1 VGNHQRSGRIASAI
15 PWGRILA
22 ESFAIIASILI
33 AFGIDAAW
41 DSYREREELRELVEG
56 IHSELIANRA
66 LATEAEASTNEALAR
81 LRFFS
86 SAPEDSVAATSPQH
100 TFGEIYL
107 PLIRDWNAA
116 FSLSFLEATIGG
128 GKLALVQQPDTR
140 AALTEFRA
148 AVESLDGVEREL
160 DRMGAE
166 AAAIVGSYSGGRAM
180 WNRED
185 SGLDAATV
193 RALHRDPRLAGLASA
208 RLIYFGGYL
217 TSLTGRVRPSIDR
230 AIELLERDL
239 AALR

>member
-116 FSLSFLEATIGG
+116 FSLS
-128 GKLALVQQPDTR
+128 
-140 AALTEFRA
+140 
-148 AVESLDGVEREL
+148 
-160 DRMGAE
+160 E